1 MVHRLQRSLAVQME
15 LTVASPA
22 RVAAQAARAARL
34 AEPGEPI
41 ANQEGRGGHRSR
53 PPAPRS
59 THSTIQGEFAM
70 KRLTTAALSAILLSL
85 VSAGVGLAQVKR
97 VEMKIDGYLCG
108 N

>member
-1 MVHRLQRSLAVQME
+1 MG

-22 RVAAQAARAARL
+22 RVAAQAARAAGL
-34 AEPGEPI
+34 AEPSEPI

>member
-1 MVHRLQRSLAVQME
+1 MGR
-15 LTVASPA
+15 TVASPA
-22 RVAAQAARAARL
+22 QVAAQAAHAARL
-34 AEPGEPI
+34 AKPSEPI

-59 THSTIQGEFAM
+59 MHNTSQGEFAM
-70 KRLTTAALSAILLSL
+70 KRLTITALGAVLLSL
-85 VSAGVGLAQVKR
+85 VSAGAGIAQVKR

>member
-1 MVHRLQRSLAVQME
+1 ME

-34 AEPGEPI
+34 AEPCEPI

-53 PPAPRS
+53 PPEPRS
-59 THSTIQGEFAM
+59 THNTIQGEFVM
-70 KRLTTAALSAILLSL
+70 KRLATAALGAVLLSL
-85 VSAGVGLAQVKR
+85 VSAGAGLAQVKR

>member
-1 MVHRLQRSLAVQME
+1 ME

-22 RVAAQAARAARL
+22 RVAAQASRAARL
-34 AEPGEPI
+34 AKQGEPI

-59 THSTIQGEFAM
+59 TRNTIHGEFTM
-70 KRLTTAALSAILLSL
+70 KRLATTALGAVLLSL
-85 VSAGVGLAQVKR
+85 VIAGAGLAQVKR